1 MRAAVLCMT
10 AITALLVGGCQKLHR
25 VDTAPLDRAGMSYSA
40 IQDLKQAGIGDA
52 EVLAVANAKMDGI
65 SDATCV
71 GLVRIAHS
79 RQQPYNFT
87 ENVAGLQQVGM
98 SEASILELARL
109 NQLGVGAGELQA
121 IRLLGFPD
129 ATVVEIAKSHAAGKP
144 VLSGVSIANIMNTGL
159 RRETLRELVRR
170 QVPDSSASA
179 IIAMKRQHQTDAEV
193 LRRFPAP
200 GIPR

>member
-1 MRAAVLCMT
+1 VA
-10 AITALLVGGCQKLHR
+10 AITALLVGGCQRLQH

-40 IQDLKQAGIGDA
+40 IQDLTHAGITDA
-52 EVLAVANAKMDGI
+52 EVLALAHAKLDGI

-71 GLVRIAHS
+71 ELVRIAHS

-87 ENVAGLQQVGM
+87 ENVAGLRQVGM
-98 SEASILELARL
+98 SEASILDLARM

-129 ATVVEIAKSHAAGKP
+129 ATVVEIAKSHAAGKA

-159 RRETLRELVRR
+159 RRETLLEFVRR
-170 QVPDSSASA
+170 QVPDSSANA
-179 IIAMKRQHQTDAEV
+179 IIAMKRQHKTDAQV

-200 GIPR
+200 GTAR